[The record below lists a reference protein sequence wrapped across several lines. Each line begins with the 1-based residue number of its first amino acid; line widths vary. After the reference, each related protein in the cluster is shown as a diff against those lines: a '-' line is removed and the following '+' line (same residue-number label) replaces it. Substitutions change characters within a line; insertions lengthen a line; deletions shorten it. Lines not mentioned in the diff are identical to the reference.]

1 MIQMDVSNVKEAQAW
16 YEKWFG
22 AKLVK
27 DGKETLADI
36 PGHRILFVEAKT
48 PVAPTKGR
56 AFDRIGLEVKNVEDV
71 CKSSMARES
80 SWTAR
85 VSTKPRTWTWPCA

>member
-1 MIQMDVSNVKEAQAW
+1 MDVPNVKEAQAW

-27 DGKETLADI
+27 DGKETVADI

-48 PVAPTKGR
+48 PVAPTKGAR
-56 AFDRIGLEVKNVEDV
+56 STASDS
-71 CKSSMARES
+71 KSRTWKITAR

-85 VSTKPRTWTWPCA
+85 ASNSTARVTTRPRTWTWRCA